1 MKVFN
6 TIYKSASLL
15 SLFSLLALGS
25 CSSDNLFEEEYFG
38 NASATF
44 SISAAGSEVGVVTR
58 AGEVEESNV
67 IKDMRFLISDLD
79 GNIIDHHYGKFENQ
93 FTKLTIDGLKQGNY
107 EILFL
112 AALSDGNETSF
123 VNPRTTSE
131 SWLTNESDGKPVD
144 GLYCYKK
151 VPFTVGPSN
160 PVTNV
165 NLEHCLARVFVD
177 LDMPNPTLWRNVKK
191 VSVSFKDDVPASFNA
206 DGSYSGTGKVAG
218 YEIYDPSGTFTFTT
232 FPAEKPVSGYV
243 DIESSREGED
253 NFVQRYEF
261 SDLKLE
267 AGKVARI
274 NLAYRHPELQSGLLH
289 VVPEE
294 LWRFEPDTMFLASEP
309 REVFYDNTQRYFYAE
324 RPLMLSVTSDGKLNL
339 KFYSP
344 IAIKNVK
351 IKALFN
357 KITTE
362 WVDLALIDQVD
373 PFMDCTFDLPV
384 RNNDCIYETESG
396 RKVKIPAMPDLSSLD
411 YSVKF
416 ECDDPFMKKIATIDS
431 HWHIRF
437 SPYQADQGHAYWRHM
452 DPLLCRHAVA
462 LAMNMAFMFSSP
474 EFNEELQKYDGILK
488 DNGGNPINLDALRA
502 NIRNHGGLK
511 MGRVVGVGGLGGG
524 QTYGLADY
532 CYTGVYH
539 NSTPVGANPH
549 NYPREAMFHE
559 YGHCLGYGHSS
570 NMTYGNCWT
579 VICATVFVEL
589 GREGKLPVSNI
600 TDVTDLPM

>member
-1 MKVFN
+1 M
-6 TIYKSASLL
+6 SA
-15 SLFSLLALGS
+15 LFSLIALGS
-25 CSSDNLFEEEYFG
+25 CSDNLFDEEEYG
-38 NASATF
+38 NASAIF
-44 SISAAGSEVGVVTR
+44 SISAGGDEVGVVTR
-58 AGEVEESNV
+58 AGEVEEPKT

-93 FTKLTIDGLKQGNY
+93 FTKLTIDGLKQGSY

-112 AALSDGNETSF
+112 ASLSEGNGASFSSPVSTSDTWLETE
-123 VNPRTTSE
+123 TE
-131 SWLTNESDGKPVD
+131 GKPVD

-151 VPFTVGPSN
+151 VPFSVGPN
-160 PVTNV
+160 NAVTEV
-165 NLEHCLARVFVD
+165 SLEHCLARVFVD
-177 LDMPNPTLWRNVKK
+177 LEMPNQSLWRNVKK
-191 VSVSFKDDVPASFNA
+191 VSVSFKEEIPSALNA
-206 DGSYSGTGKVAG
+206 DGTYSGAEKMES

-243 DIESSREGED
+243 DIESSREGDE

-289 VVPEE
+289 VTHDE
-294 LWRFEPDTMFLASEP
+294 LWRFNPDTMFLASEP
-309 REVFYDNTQRYFYAE
+309 REVFYDNSLRYFYAE
-324 RPLMLSVTSDGKLNL
+324 RPLMLSVTPEGDLGL

-344 IAIKNVK
+344 IPIKNVK

-362 WVDLALIDQVD
+362 WVDLALIEDVD
-373 PFMDCTFDLPV
+373 PFMDCTFELPV
-384 RNNDCIYETESG
+384 KKQDCIYETESG
-396 RKVKIPAMPDLSSLD
+396 RKIKVPAMADLSPLD
-411 YSVKF
+411 YTVKF

-462 LAMNMAFMFSSP
+462 LALNMAYMFSSP
-474 EFNEELQKYDGILK
+474 EFNDMLQEYDGILH
-488 DNGGNPINLDALRA
+488 DDSNNPIDLDALRR

-539 NSTPVGANPH
+539 NSTPEGVNPH
-549 NYPREAMFHE
+549 NYPRQAMFHE

-570 NMTYGNCWT
+570 NMTYGDCWT

-589 GREGKLPVSNI
+589 GRAGKLPVSNI
-600 TDVTDLPM
+600 TDVTNLPM